1 MPAVV
6 HRSMQRHGATGSQVP
21 IRLRTCPNCQIV
33 FKSKTGLFQHQSRK
47 KNVGCFRAGI
57 LRLRHTW
64 IKKRNDYHSTWRK
77 KQVPEL
83 SRYVKSWLYHRHHQ
97 KHRLGLLTVRR
108 KETQYGLVRGVLP
121 VAAGWRSWK
130 TQTRRSTCWLEVCV
144 C

>member
-6 HRSMQRHGATGSQVP
+6 HRSMQRHCATGSQVP

-57 LRLRHTW
+57 LRLRHNW
-64 IKKRNDYHSTWRK
+64 IKKRNDY
-77 KQVPEL
+77 
-83 SRYVKSWLYHRHHQ
+83 HQ

-108 KETQYGLVRGVLP
+108 KKHNMDSSEERKANLNSSDQFQDMLELIISSISSIASSVTPYRPEERNTMWTRPRRG
-121 VAAGWRSWK
+121 K
-130 TQTRRSTCWLEVCV
+130 
-144 C
+144 